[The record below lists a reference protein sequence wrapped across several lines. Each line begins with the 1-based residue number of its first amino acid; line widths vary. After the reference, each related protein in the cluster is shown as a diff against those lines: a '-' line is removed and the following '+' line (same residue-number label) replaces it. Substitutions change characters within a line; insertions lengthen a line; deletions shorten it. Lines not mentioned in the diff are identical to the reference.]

1 MVYWKIMMSYKRF
14 AVVSST
20 GGSVVRRTYQY
31 DPDFRNAL
39 SLIVTDRVC
48 GASDFAKAQG
58 IPYQI
63 ISLKDT
69 IAFSD
74 SLLDILK
81 EQKIDFA
88 LLFFTRL
95 LRGRI
100 LLEFQNRLINF
111 HLSLLPACPGLHG
124 FEDTIA
130 SGSLLA
136 GTTVH
141 FIDDGID
148 TGSIIQQT
156 FVPICPDG
164 LDEKATRHHIFLQ
177 QCASLSQIC
186 LWGNQNRFSFIKGRR
201 VVVIGGCYNSST
213 GFIPTIESEI
223 SKQLLLMA

>member
-1 MVYWKIMMSYKRF
+1 MLYKRF

-20 GGSVVRRTYQY
+20 NGSVVKRTYQY
-31 DPDFRNAL
+31 DPNFRATL
-39 SLIVTDRVC
+39 SLIVTDRIC

-58 IPYQI
+58 IPYKI
-63 ISLKDT
+63 IPIKEALT
-69 IAFSD
+69 FSNF
-74 SLLDILK
+74 LLDILK
-81 EQKIDFA
+81 KNEIDFV

-95 LRGRI
+95 LQGHI

-111 HLSLLPACPGLHG
+111 HPSLLPACPGLHG

-130 SGSLLA
+130 SGSLFA

-141 FIDDGID
+141 FIDDGVD

-164 LDEKATRHHIFLQ
+164 LDEKLIRHRIFLQ

-186 LWGNQNRFSFIKGRR
+186 LWGNQDRFSTIKGKRI
-201 VVVIGGCYNSST
+201 VIIGGCYNGSA
-213 GFIPTIESEI
+213 GFIPALESDI
-223 SKQLLLMA
+223 SKQLLLDRLNIN